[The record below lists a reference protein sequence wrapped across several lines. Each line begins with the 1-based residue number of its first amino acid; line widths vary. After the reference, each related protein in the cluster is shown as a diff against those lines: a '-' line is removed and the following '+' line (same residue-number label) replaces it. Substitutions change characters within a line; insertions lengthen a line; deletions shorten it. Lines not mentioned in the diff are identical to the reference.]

1 MAHKKRPDGFPKMT
15 LKNIRRPEPKYFGWR
30 VNIKRGRKAHWRDF
44 PDGPDG
50 PFESLRA
57 AILWRNM
64 MWLRLGPPNRVSV
77 SKRNARNSSGVVGV
91 SREVQRTPS
100 SQIFE
105 VWAAGWNDADRINHR
120 RVFSIDKYGD
130 ADAKHRAIAA
140 RLAGLAAADKER
152 RRRWAELLYM
162 QNRMLRGG

>member
-1 MAHKKRPDGFPKMT
+1 MARKKRPDGFPKIT
-15 LKNIRRPEPKYFGWR
+15 LRNIIRTEPKFFAWR
-30 VNIKRGRKAHWRDF
+30 VNIKRGGTSHYKDF

-64 MWLRLGPPNRVSV
+64 MWARLGPPSHVMKRHA
-77 SKRNARNSSGVVGV
+77 RNASGVVGV
-91 SREVQRTPS
+91 SREVQRLASGRIT
-100 SQIFE
+100 E
-105 VWAAGWNDADRINHR
+105 LWAAGWNDADGSDHR
-120 RVFSIDKYGD
+120 RSFTIDKYGE
-130 ADAKHRAIAA
+130 AEAKHRAIAA
-140 RLAGLAAADKER
+140 RNAGLAATDKER